1 MVRLPLGPLT
11 VRVAPASRLT
21 EAIGGGTATTVPLWT
36 MLPFGSGNML
46 MVQAFTGK
54 MPSAVI
60 EDAGRFSPMKV
71 ADPVSCLVV
80 LMAFVFAFTAM
91 PMPRLSAI
99 APNLTFGLPV
109 SCCVSAAGR
118 VEGIGVQAA
127 PLGSMERL
135 ARLLTMLPICTATGM
150 KHPVTPGGIV
160 NWMTSQAAIPSGAG
174 KFGSSPL
181 QQRPRP
187 AETTVPGTVPT

>member
-11 VRVAPASRLT
+11 VSVAPASRLT

-46 MVQAFTGK
+46 MVQLFTEK

-60 EDAGRFSPMKV
+60 MDAGMFSPMKV
-71 ADPVSCLVV
+71 APPVSCLVV
-80 LMAFVFAFTAM
+80 LMAFVFAFTAW
-91 PMPRLSAI
+91 PISRPSVI
-99 APNLTFGLPV
+99 DPNLTFGLPV

-127 PLGSMERL
+127 PLGSMERV
-135 ARLLTMLPICTATGM
+135 ADC
-150 KHPVTPGGIV
+150 
-160 NWMTSQAAIPSGAG
+160 
-174 KFGSSPL
+174 
-181 QQRPRP
+181 
-187 AETTVPGTVPT
+187 